1 MKGFGIICAMIL
13 SCLTQVGFAATTYN
27 QTVNGIQWTYT
38 VSNGKASVGG
48 GTSSSTAV
56 PTSTTGI
63 ITIPSEL
70 GGYPVT
76 SIGSYAFSACWR
88 LTSVSIPDSVTRIGN
103 YAFSGCGDLTSVS
116 IPDSATSIGE
126 HAFYNCSRLT
136 SVTIGDSVTSI
147 GDSAFYGCRYL
158 TSVSIPDS
166 VTSIG
171 GHAFSGTA
179 FYNALPDGFAI
190 FGRVLYAVKGACPSV
205 VAIPDRVTSIGD
217 SVFYYCSGLTSVMI
231 PDSVT
236 SIGEDAFYGCSGLTN
251 LVIPDSVTSIGDSA
265 FYGCSGLTSVTIP
278 NKVTSIGDS
287 AFYGCSGLTS
297 VTIPDSVTSIGD
309 SAFYGC
315 SGLTNVT
322 IPDSVTSIG
331 NSAFSGCSG
340 LTSVTIPNRVES
352 IGYYAFYGCSGLT
365 NLTIPQCVCSSRLST
380 IFPSAYSNLTSVTIH
395 DRVTSIGSETFSG
408 CSGLTSVMIPNR
420 VTSIGDSAFS
430 GCSGLTSV
438 TIPSS
443 ISSIGSA
450 AFSGCTS
457 IVEATVPGWKCDIP
471 FDHVTNLI
479 ISAGT
484 KTIAANAF
492 SGCSGLV
499 SVTIPDSVTS
509 IGDSAFSGCS
519 GLTSVTIPSSISSIG
534 SAAFSGCTS
543 IVEATVPGW
552 KCDIPFDHVTNLI
565 ISAGTKTIAA
575 NAFSGCSGLVSVTIP
590 DSVTIIGDSAFSG
603 CSGLTSVTIPNS
615 VTNIGASVFS
625 GCSGLGEITM
635 PFVGSRRGNT
645 GGVDA
650 LFGYIFGASSYA
662 GGTSTK
668 QYYSAS
674 SYSTYCIPSVLRRV
688 IITDESSFGYGAF
701 SYCSGPTNITFGG
714 NLTSIGPAAFR
725 GCSGLTSMTIPGSVA
740 SIGNQAFDGCSK
752 LANVHIDDVASWC
765 KICFGNYYSNPLV
778 YANKFYMNGGLVTN
792 LEIPSSVTSIGDFAF
807 CKCSGLTSV
816 TIPNTVTRIG
826 DYAFRNCGGLTSITI
841 PNSVTHIGNDAFYS
855 CSKLMSV
862 EIGGSVIS
870 IGESAF
876 DNCTKL
882 ANVTISDSVTSIG
895 SYAFRWCSGL
905 TNITIGGHV
914 ISIGSSAFASCSKLS
929 SVTIPDSVTSIGSS
943 AFSYCSGLTNIT
955 IGSGVTSIGM
965 RAFIGCSGLA
975 SVTIPCG
982 VTSIGGAAFRGCS
995 GLTSFIVDEDN
1006 ENYKS
1011 VSGLLLTKDGQTL
1024 IAGVKGEVTI
1034 PNSVASV
1041 GSDAFSGCSGLT
1053 SVTIP
1058 DSVTSIGSD
1067 AFSGCSGLTNVL
1079 FEGNA
1084 PTMGNSVF
1092 SGVTSGC
1099 CVSVRQ
1105 DSTGWGVDIPGTW
1118 QGVAIAYAPFDVM
1131 LDANGGDCAVTMVSV
1146 EVGAPIGELPT
1157 PTRWGYAFKGWWT
1170 EQNGGE
1176 EVAPETIPDGDLTL
1190 YAHWERHVVAAPKIS
1205 LVDGSVYGDLCTV
1218 MITCATDG
1226 ATIYYSAEGV
1236 TPEISDS
1243 YIYNA
1248 PFMVENMTVVKA
1260 VAVLEGVESDCATV
1274 RIIKKTLNAV
1284 LDAPDSVT
1292 IASDPAA
1299 PWQPVVDESAKMGG
1313 GSARSG
1319 AIGNRTNTWL
1329 SATVEGAGTMIFWCK
1344 VSCEHDEDNMF
1355 TWDRLMIYTN
1365 DVEIA
1370 EWRMDGETD
1379 WTERTLAFGGGT
1391 NTVKWVYYK
1400 DRTGAGGE
1408 DCAWVDAVAWSP
1420 AGAADPI
1427 PAVAVDADAA
1437 TVNATVDEV
1446 GFADAAVKEV
1456 IGGSAE
1462 EYNAFKTW
1470 ADGVKGA
1477 TGDALAGEAA
1487 VVANG
1492 HAAAAYLL
1500 GAERLFE
1507 NEPTVE
1513 IGELSIAES
1522 EGAGTTAMTVAVT
1535 VKDGESAVAV
1545 SAAKV
1550 AAMFEATGDLGDWTG
1565 AAKLIPTV
1573 TPSGTDASG
1582 KMTFVVTLGDG
1593 TASKAFLRI
1602 RK

>member
-1 MKGFGIICAMIL
+1 MKALKRIIYVAALHASL
-13 SCLTQVGFAATTYN
+13 SCIAATTYTE
-27 QTVNGIQWTYT
+27 TVDGITWTYT
-38 VSNGKASVGG
+38 VENGYASVGG
-48 GTSSSTAV
+48 GSSSSTAV
-56 PTSTTGI
+56 SKTTNGAI
-63 ITIPSEL
+63 EIPSNL
-70 GGYPVT
+70 GGYAVT
-76 SIGSYAFSACWR
+76 NIGSYAF
-88 LTSVSIPDSVTRIGN
+88 
-103 YAFSGCGDLTSVS
+103 
-116 IPDSATSIGE
+116 
-126 HAFYNCSRLT
+126 YNRYRLT
-136 SVTIGDSVTSI
+136 SVTIPNSVTSI
-147 GDSAFYGCRYL
+147 GNSAF
-158 TSVSIPDS
+158 D
-166 VTSIG
+166 
-171 GHAFSGTA
+171 
-179 FYNALPDGFAI
+179 
-190 FGRVLYAVKGACPSV
+190 
-205 VAIPDRVTSIGD
+205 
-217 SVFYYCSGLTSVMI
+217 
-231 PDSVT
+231 
-236 SIGEDAFYGCSGLTN
+236 
-251 LVIPDSVTSIGDSA
+251 
-265 FYGCSGLTSVTIP
+265 GCSGLTSVTIP
-278 NKVTSIGDS
+278 SSVTNIGSEVFDGCSGLTSVTIPSSVTNIGFS
-287 AFYGCSGLTS
+287 AFRYCSGLTS
-297 VTIPDSVTSIGD
+297 VTIPDSVTSIGN
-309 SAFYGC
+309 SAFDGC
-315 SGLTNVT
+315 SGLTNLTISSRVKSIGESAFSGCCGLTSVT
-322 IPDSVTSIG
+322 VPYGVTSIG
-331 NSAFSGCSG
+331 GAAFRGCSG

-408 CSGLTSVMIPNR
+408 CSGLTSVTIPDS

-430 GCSGLTSV
+430 GCSGLTCV

-443 ISSIGSA
+443 ISSIGSV

-519 GLTSVTIPSSISSIG
+519 GLTSVTIP
-534 SAAFSGCTS
+534 
-543 IVEATVPGW
+543 
-552 KCDIPFDHVTNLI
+552 
-565 ISAGTKTIAA
+565 
-575 NAFSGCSGLVSVTIP
+575 
-590 DSVTIIGDSAFSG
+590 
-603 CSGLTSVTIPNS
+603 NS

-635 PFVGSRRGNT
+635 PFVGSSRGNT

-1067 AFSGCSGLTNVL
+1067 VFSGCSGLTNVL

-1226 ATIYYSAEGV
+1226 ATIYYSDEGV
-1236 TPEISDS
+1236 APEISDS
-1243 YIYNA
+1243 YVYNV
-1248 PFMVENMTVVKA
+1248 PFMVANMTVVKA
-1260 VAVLEGVESDCATV
+1260 VAVLEGVESDCATF

-1299 PWQPVVDESAKMGG
+1299 PWQPVVDEAAKIGG
-1313 GSARSG
+1313 SSARSG

-1427 PAVAVDADAA
+1427 PAVADDADVA
-1437 TVNATVDEV
+1437 TVNAAVDEV

-1470 ADGVKGA
+1470 VDGVKGA

-1487 VVANG
+1487 VVANA

-1513 IGELSIAES
+1513 IGELAIGERSS
-1522 EGAGTTAMTVAVT
+1522 GTLAPTMTVAVT

-1545 SAAKV
+1545 DAEKV

-1582 KMTFVVTLGDG
+1582 KMTFVVTPGDG

>member
-1 MKGFGIICAMIL
+1 MKALKRIIYVAALHASL
-13 SCLTQVGFAATTYN
+13 SCIAATTYTE
-27 QTVNGIQWTYT
+27 TVDGITWTYT
-38 VSNGKASVGG
+38 VENGYASVGG
-48 GTSSSTAV
+48 GSSSSTAV
-56 PTSTTGI
+56 SKTTNGAI
-63 ITIPSEL
+63 EIPSNL
-70 GGYPVT
+70 GGYAVT
-76 SIGSYAFSACWR
+76 NIGSYAF
-88 LTSVSIPDSVTRIGN
+88 
-103 YAFSGCGDLTSVS
+103 
-116 IPDSATSIGE
+116 
-126 HAFYNCSRLT
+126 YNRYRLT
-136 SVTIGDSVTSI
+136 SVTIPNSVTSI
-147 GDSAFYGCRYL
+147 GNSAF
-158 TSVSIPDS
+158 D
-166 VTSIG
+166 
-171 GHAFSGTA
+171 
-179 FYNALPDGFAI
+179 
-190 FGRVLYAVKGACPSV
+190 
-205 VAIPDRVTSIGD
+205 
-217 SVFYYCSGLTSVMI
+217 
-231 PDSVT
+231 
-236 SIGEDAFYGCSGLTN
+236 
-251 LVIPDSVTSIGDSA
+251 
-265 FYGCSGLTSVTIP
+265 GCSGLTSVTIP
-278 NKVTSIGDS
+278 SSVTNIGFS
-287 AFYGCSGLTS
+287 AFDGCSGLTSVTIPSSVTNIGSEVFDGCSGLTSVTIPSSVTNIGFSAFRYCSGLTS
-297 VTIPDSVTSIGD
+297 VTIPDSVTSIGYY
-309 SAFYGC
+309 AFYGC
-315 SGLTNVT
+315 SGLTNLTISSRVKSIVEGAFSGCCGLTSVTVPYGVTSIGGAAFYGCSGLTSVT
-322 IPDSVTSIG
+322 IPNSVTSIG
-331 NSAFSGCSG
+331 DSAFSGCSG

-395 DRVTSIGSETFSG
+395 DRVTSIGSET
-408 CSGLTSVMIPNR
+408 
-420 VTSIGDSAFS
+420 FS

-534 SAAFSGCTS
+534 SAAFSGCAS

-552 KCDIPFDHVTNLI
+552 KCDMPFDHVTNLI

-635 PFVGSRRGNT
+635 PFVGSSRGNT

-1053 SVTIP
+1053 
-1058 DSVTSIGSD
+1058 
-1067 AFSGCSGLTNVL
+1067 NVL

-1400 DRTGAGGE
+1400 DRTGADGE
-1408 DCAWVDAVAWSP
+1408 DCAWVDAVTWTPSE
-1420 AGAADPI
+1420 AADPI

-1437 TVNATVDEV
+1437 TVNAAVDDV
-1446 GFADAAVKEV
+1446 GFADASAVKAA
-1456 IGGSAE
+1456 IGGNVE
-1462 EYNAFKTW
+1462 EYNAFKAW
-1470 ADGVKGA
+1470 ADGVKGT

-1513 IGELSIAES
+1513 IGELVIGDGES
-1522 EGAGTTAMTVAVT
+1522 AGTTAMTVAVT
-1535 VKDGESAVAV
+1535 VKDGEIAVVV

-1550 AAMFEATGDLGDWTG
+1550 SAMFEATGDLGDWNG
-1565 AAKLIPTV
+1565 AAKLTPTV
-1573 TPSGTDASG
+1573 TTSGTDANG
-1582 KMTFVVTLGDG
+1582 KMTFVVTPGDG
-1593 TASKAFLRI
+1593 TAAKAFLRI
-1602 RK
+1602 RR